1 MKVHVEREACCSQDD
16 QIGPL
21 TATYELPDQA
31 TLQDLVDNV
40 LRSGFLQFSSTHTT
54 MVGSIGATDV
64 VRVFGSSFKA
74 PRYVEPG
81 DRPLGLEAPLRFRS
95 VFDKGN

>member
-1 MKVHVEREACCSQDD
+1 MRVQVEREACCSQDD

-21 TATYELPDQA
+21 TATYESPHHA
-31 TLQDLVDNV
+31 TLRDLVDDV

-64 VRVFGSSFKA
+64 VRVLSSSFKA

-81 DRPLGLEAPLRFRS
+81 DRPLGVEAPLSFRFE
-95 VFDKGN
+95 FDKGT